1 MDPIGRERA
10 GDDPNFDEE
19 VHDFYSR
26 AIALHRDHAAF
37 KTPEFAILSAEDNK
51 NVFVYSRGADKDL
64 RVVALNRSS
73 EEQTVPVSVRDG
85 ETLFSTTGDTGSILI
100 TGEGNARLLTLP
112 PLTGVVLK

>member
-1 MDPIGRERA
+1 
-10 GDDPNFDEE
+10 
-19 VHDFYSR
+19 
-26 AIALHRDHAAF
+26 
-37 KTPEFAILSAEDNK
+37 
-51 NVFVYSRGADKDL
+51 
-64 RVVALNRSS
+64 LNRSS